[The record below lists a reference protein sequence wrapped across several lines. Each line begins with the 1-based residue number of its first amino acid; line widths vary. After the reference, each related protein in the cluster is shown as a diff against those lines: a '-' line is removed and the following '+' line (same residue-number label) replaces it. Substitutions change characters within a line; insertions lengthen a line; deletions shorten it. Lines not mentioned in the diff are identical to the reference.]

1 MSLFSFLLLSVSV
14 ILGVTLIL
22 VALLLYARRK
32 LLPQGRVTV
41 TINGEKSISVEP
53 GDSLLTTLA
62 EQGIYLPSACG
73 GTGTCGLCKCR
84 ILSGG
89 GSIQS
94 TETVFFTRREQQ
106 NQWRLACRVKI
117 KEDME
122 VQIPAEVLGIKKW
135 ECEVISNHNLT
146 SLIKELVI
154 KLPEGETLDFQP
166 GGYVQIDV
174 PPVSIDFAKDIRID
188 TPFMDSWKSF
198 GFEGLKMVNKE
209 YGFRAYSMANHPAE
223 GNVIVLNIR
232 ISPPP
237 WDRSRGTYM
246 KVNPGVCS
254 SYVFSLKP
262 GDTIKVSGPYGDFFL
277 KDTPNEKIFIG
288 GGAGMAPMR
297 SHIFHLFKT
306 LKTDTKVSFWYGAR
320 SRKEV
325 FYEEEF
331 RAIEKVFPNFSFHI
345 ALSDPQQD
353 DNWQGHTGFIHKVLL
368 DNYLQH
374 HPEPEE
380 AEYYLCGPPLMTSA
394 VTRMLDNLGV
404 PEDHILFDDFG
415 G

>member
-22 VALLLYARRK
+22 VALLLFARRK
-32 LLPQGRVTV
+32 LLPQGQVTV
-41 TINGEKSISVEP
+41 TINGEKTISVEP

-154 KLPEGETLDFQP
+154 KLPEGEMLDFQP

-254 SYVFSLKP
+254 SYVFSLNP
-262 GDTIKVSGPYGDFFL
+262 GDTVKVSGPYGDFFL

-306 LKTDTKVSFWYGAR
+306 LETDTKVSFWYGAR

-331 RAIEKVFPNFSFHI
+331 RAIEEAFPNFSFHI

>member
-1 MSLFSFLLLSVSV
+1 MSLFTFLLISVSV

-32 LLPQGRVTV
+32 LLPGGRVTLTV
-41 TINGEKSISVEP
+41 NGEKSISVEP
-53 GDSLLTTLA
+53 GDSLLATLA
-62 EQGIYLPSACG
+62 GQGIYLPSACG

-135 ECEVISNHNLT
+135 ECEVVSNRNLT

-154 KLPEGETLDFQP
+154 KLPEGEILNFRP

-174 PPVSIDFAKDIRID
+174 PPVSIDFSKDIRID

-232 ISPPP
+232 IAPPP

-262 GDTIKVSGPYGDFFL
+262 GDKVKVSGPYGDFFL
-277 KDTPNEKIFIG
+277 KDTPNEKVFIG

-297 SHIFHLFKT
+297 SIFSTCSKH
-306 LKTDTKVSFWYGAR
+306 
-320 SRKEV
+320 
-325 FYEEEF
+325 
-331 RAIEKVFPNFSFHI
+331 
-345 ALSDPQQD
+345 
-353 DNWQGHTGFIHKVLL
+353 
-368 DNYLQH
+368 
-374 HPEPEE
+374 
-380 AEYYLCGPPLMTSA
+380 
-394 VTRMLDNLGV
+394 
-404 PEDHILFDDFG
+404 
-415 G
+415 

>member
-22 VALLLYARRK
+22 VALLLYARHK

-320 SRKEV
+320 SKKEV

-394 VTRMLDNLGV
+394 VTQMLDNLGV

>member
-394 VTRMLDNLGV
+394 VTQMLDNLGV

>member
-22 VALLLYARRK
+22 VALLLFARRK
-32 LLPQGRVTV
+32 LLPQGQVTV
-41 TINGEKSISVEP
+41 TINGEKTISVEP

-154 KLPEGETLDFQP
+154 KLPEGEMLDFQP

-254 SYVFSLKP
+254 SYVFSLNP
-262 GDTIKVSGPYGDFFL
+262 GDTVKVSGPYGDFFL

-325 FYEEEF
+325 FYEKEF
-331 RAIEKVFPNFSFHI
+331 RAIEEAFPNFSFHI

>member
-1 MSLFSFLLLSVSV
+1 MSLFTFLLISVSV

-32 LLPQGRVTV
+32 LLPGGRVTLTV
-41 TINGEKSISVEP
+41 NGEKSISVEP
-53 GDSLLTTLA
+53 GDSLLATLA
-62 EQGIYLPSACG
+62 GQGIYLPSACG

-106 NQWRLACRVKI
+106 NQWRRACRVKI

-135 ECEVISNHNLT
+135 ECEVVSNRNLT

-154 KLPEGETLDFQP
+154 KLPEGEILNFRP

-174 PPVSIDFAKDIRID
+174 PPVSIDFSKDIRID

-232 ISPPP
+232 IAPPP

-262 GDTIKVSGPYGDFFL
+262 EDKVKVSGPYGDFFL
-277 KDTPNEKIFIG
+277 KDTPNEKVFIG

-306 LKTDTKVSFWYGAR
+306 LKTKVKVSYWYGAR
-320 SRKEV
+320 SRKEI
-325 FYEEEF
+325 FYEDEF
-331 RAIEKVFPNFSFHI
+331 RAIETAFPNFSFHI
-345 ALSDPQQD
+345 ALSDPQPD
-353 DNWQGHTGFIHKVLL
+353 DNWDGPEGFIHQVLF
-368 DNYLQH
+368 DNYLQK

-394 VTRMLDNLGV
+394 VIHMLDNLGV
-404 PEDHILFDDFG
+404 PKDHILFDDFG